1 MAITGDLCWPNG
13 RYFTYS
19 FDDSQSEENWFIEAQ
34 ASLHLSVDSA
44 EHGNLRI
51 VVDNQNYDT
60 VVWGNGPTDVGT
72 WSGVSVTPPAQD
84 LEDLVYMRGDGCLFL
99 PDSNTAEDWKMRWSI
114 EGASQLCTPNAYVGD
129 INFTPLIGPESGLL
143 DLLNGWMVRNKVSRF
158 TFTKF
163 ITVALS
169 TK

>member
-1 MAITGDLCWPNG
+1 MWPLQVIYAGQTGDIS
-13 RYFTYS
+13 TYS

-84 LEDLVYMRGDGCLFL
+84 LEDLVYMREMAVYSFQIQTRLRIGKC
-99 PDSNTAEDWKMRWSI
+99 NWSI
-114 EGASQLCTPNAYVGD
+114 EGASQLYLQMLTSV
-129 INFTPLIGPESGLL
+129 ISISHH
-143 DLLNGWMVRNKVSRF
+143 
-158 TFTKF
+158 
-163 ITVALS
+163 
-169 TK
+169 

>member
-1 MAITGDLCWPNG
+1 MLTKREIFPRILLMIHNH
-13 RYFTYS
+13 
-19 FDDSQSEENWFIEAQ
+19 EENWFIEAQ
-34 ASLHLSVDSA
+34 ASLNVSVDSA

-114 EGASQLCTPNAYVGD
+114 EGASQLCTQMLTSVTS
-129 INFTPLIGPESGLL
+129 ISHH
-143 DLLNGWMVRNKVSRF
+143 
-158 TFTKF
+158 
-163 ITVALS
+163 
-169 TK
+169 